1 MQHPAPRQ
9 VMSSLAPKPTKD
21 FAKEIQENLWHR
33 RKVRKSDSFSHLFSV
48 SMVSAF
54 DSSHM
59 QRVHQSLLEP
69 GVCPI
74 CIMSKLADPL
84 TQRKAA
90 FWGASEEDEPSYR
103 PRRSQTLISLSQ
115 IRAAAIPVLCSHSFY
130 EDGDKEKGHRRH
142 RRNRIRAAGPDGARD
157 SWMDEW
163 NICVRHHTRVFC
175 CQCLCCFWNRILMCC
190 WRYGHPNHQN
200 KYANLS
206 KKALMG
212 GSAPSFR
219 SYDHA
224 AEGSEVT
231 GRLRSEAKRL
241 VSASTEISP
250 WINPWVLWRSHAEGH
265 WSCRIRVSCRTSP
278 LT

>member
-1 MQHPAPRQ
+1 MWVCREELFSQEQQNLPVPSMTVLHCGIISHNHPAPRQ

-130 EDGDKEKGHRRH
+130 
-142 RRNRIRAAGPDGARD
+142 
-157 SWMDEW
+157 
-163 NICVRHHTRVFC
+163 
-175 CQCLCCFWNRILMCC
+175 
-190 WRYGHPNHQN
+190 
-200 KYANLS
+200 
-206 KKALMG
+206 
-212 GSAPSFR
+212 
-219 SYDHA
+219 
-224 AEGSEVT
+224 
-231 GRLRSEAKRL
+231 
-241 VSASTEISP
+241 
-250 WINPWVLWRSHAEGH
+250 
-265 WSCRIRVSCRTSP
+265 
-278 LT
+278 

>member
-21 FAKEIQENLWHR
+21 FEKEIQQNLWHR

-84 TQRKAA
+84 KQRKAA
-90 FWGASEEDEPSYR
+90 FWGAREEHKPSYR

-115 IRAAAIPVLCSHSFY
+115 IRAPAIPVLFSHSFY
-130 EDGDKEKGHRRH
+130 QDGDKEKGHRRH
-142 RRNRIRAAGPDGARD
+142 WRNRIRAAGPDGARD

-175 CQCLCCFWNRILMCC
+175 CQCLWCFWNRILMCC
-190 WRYGHPNHQN
+190 WRSGHPNRQN

-206 KKALMG
+206 KKNPDWRLC
-212 GSAPSFR
+212 SKLPQLEPR
-219 SYDHA
+219 SGRVRGHRK
-224 AEGSEVT
+224 AEVWG
-231 GRLRSEAKRL
+231 KRL

-250 WINPWVLWRSHAEGH
+250 WIHPRVLWRSHAEGH